1 VTPEPATSVRFVPQ
15 GRYGH
20 AAADGEDF
28 VELPAIGVVDALQ
41 NVLEREGRIDLM
53 KIDTEGSELDLLAAL
68 RSDPVMAKVGS
79 VVYEDNRGHTRW
91 ARSGGRSR

>member
-1 VTPEPATSVRFVPQ
+1 MPQ